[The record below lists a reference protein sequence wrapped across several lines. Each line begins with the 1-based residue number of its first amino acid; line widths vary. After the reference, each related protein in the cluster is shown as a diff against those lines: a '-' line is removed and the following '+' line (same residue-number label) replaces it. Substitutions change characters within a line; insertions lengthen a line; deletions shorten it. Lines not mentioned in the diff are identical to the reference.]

1 MSAHDFMSFVRH
13 YMFVS
18 LVVGAVETGCKYAPD
33 RRQRCQE
40 APKRCQA
47 MPAWFSLF
55 FYKKSMAEGALE
67 PPLFVSRHPTAMGG
81 REGWEPRVWLWC
93 PCVFWHFLC
102 LCLDGVGSTV

>member
-18 LVVGAVETGCKYAPD
+18 LVVGVIETGCKYAPNC
-33 RRQRCQE
+33 RQRCQE
-40 APKRCQA
+40 VPKRCLA

-81 REGWEPRVWLWC
+81 REGWEPRKALHDSTC
-93 PCVFWHFLC
+93 GSSGAELARSVFPRY
-102 LCLDGVGSTV
+102 